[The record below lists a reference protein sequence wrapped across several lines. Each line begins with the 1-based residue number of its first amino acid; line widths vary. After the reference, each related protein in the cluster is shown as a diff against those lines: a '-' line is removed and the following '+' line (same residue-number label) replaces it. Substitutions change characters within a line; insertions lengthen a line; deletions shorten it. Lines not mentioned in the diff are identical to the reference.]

1 MDKLGQVIE
10 SDSVEGHLKHGK
22 AGIQLDPMWAGF
34 AMALSSVSVVMSSLL
49 LKWFKVMDN
58 ENITIKAKEILETEK

>member
-1 MDKLGQVIE
+1 M
-10 SDSVEGHLKHGK
+10 KHGK